1 MATWRG
7 VMADSEAVRSR
18 RKRAHAAGDHSLCRR
33 CDAVRG
39 GSPARLPTSV
49 PDLPTQLP
57 SGRGEVTDAAA
68 ELRQLA
74 YRMAEAHREDPGN
87 AILGAELRKTLLELM
102 PKGKPDADA
111 DLTGLF
117 GALQA

>member
-1 MATWRG
+1 
-7 VMADSEAVRSR
+7 VILADSGALRVRRSR
-18 RKRAHAAGDHSLCRR
+18 AHKAGDHSLCRN
-33 CDAVRG
+33 CAALKLAAPVAV
-39 GSPARLPTSV
+39 
-49 PDLPTQLP
+49 
-57 SGRGEVTDAAA
+57 GEVTDAAA

-74 YRMAEAHREDPGN
+74 ARMAEAHRADPGN

-102 PKGKPDADA
+102 PKGKQDADA

>member
-1 MATWRG
+1 
-7 VMADSEAVRSR
+7 MADSEAVRSK

-33 CDAVRG
+33 CTAVK
-39 GSPARLPTSV
+39 PVAAV
-49 PDLPTQLP
+49 ADLPM
-57 SGRGEVTDAAA
+57 GAGEVTDAPS

-74 YRMAEAHREDPGN
+74 YRMAEAHRADPAN
-87 AILGAELRKTLLELM
+87 AILGAELRKTLQELI
-102 PKGKPDADA
+102 PKGDEKPDA

>member
-1 MATWRG
+1 
-7 VMADSEAVRSR
+7 MADSGALRVRRSR
-18 RKRAHAAGDHSLCRR
+18 AHKAGDHSLCRN
-33 CDAVRG
+33 CAALKLAAPVA
-39 GSPARLPTSV
+39 S
-49 PDLPTQLP
+49 
-57 SGRGEVTDAAA
+57 GEVTDARA

-74 YRMAEAHREDPGN
+74 YRMAEAHRAEPGN

-102 PKGKPDADA
+102 PKGKQDADA

>member
-1 MATWRG
+1 L
-7 VMADSEAVRSR
+7 ADSGALRVRR
-18 RKRAHAAGDHSLCRR
+18 ARAHKAGDHSLCRN
-33 CDAVRG
+33 CAALKLAAPAAV
-39 GSPARLPTSV
+39 
-49 PDLPTQLP
+49 
-57 SGRGEVTDAAA
+57 GEVTDAAS

-74 YRMAEAHREDPGN
+74 ARMAEAHRADPGN

-102 PKGKPDADA
+102 PKGKQDADA

>member
-1 MATWRG
+1 
-7 VMADSEAVRSR
+7 MADSDALRMRRSR
-18 RKRAHAAGDHSLCRR
+18 RHRAGDHSLCRN
-33 CDAVRG
+33 CAAVKLAA
-39 GSPARLPTSV
+39 PVAA
-49 PDLPTQLP
+49 
-57 SGRGEVTDAAA
+57 GEVTDAAA

-74 YRMAEAHREDPGN
+74 ARMAEAHRADPSN

>member
-1 MATWRG
+1 
-7 VMADSEAVRSR
+7 VILADSGALRVRRSR
-18 RKRAHAAGDHSLCRR
+18 AHKAGDHSLCRN
-33 CDAVRG
+33 CAALKLAAPVVAAV
-39 GSPARLPTSV
+39 P
-49 PDLPTQLP
+49 
-57 SGRGEVTDAAA
+57 GEVTDARA

-74 YRMAEAHREDPGN
+74 ARMAEAHRADPGN

-102 PKGKPDADA
+102 PKGKQDADA

>member
-1 MATWRG
+1 M
-7 VMADSEAVRSR
+7 
-18 RKRAHAAGDHSLCRR
+18 
-33 CDAVRG
+33 
-39 GSPARLPTSV
+39 
-49 PDLPTQLP
+49 
-57 SGRGEVTDAAA
+57 GEVTDARA

-74 YRMAEAHREDPGN
+74 YRMAEAHRAEPGN

-102 PKGKPDADA
+102 PKARTDADA

>member
-1 MATWRG
+1 
-7 VMADSEAVRSR
+7 VIVADSGALRVRRSR
-18 RKRAHAAGDHSLCRR
+18 AHKAGDHSLCRN
-33 CDAVRG
+33 CAALKLAAPVAV
-39 GSPARLPTSV
+39 
-49 PDLPTQLP
+49 
-57 SGRGEVTDAAA
+57 GEVTDARA

-74 YRMAEAHREDPGN
+74 ARMAEAHRADPGN

-102 PKGKPDADA
+102 PKGKQDADA

>member
-1 MATWRG
+1 M
-7 VMADSEAVRSR
+7 
-18 RKRAHAAGDHSLCRR
+18 
-33 CDAVRG
+33 
-39 GSPARLPTSV
+39 PARPVAV
-49 PDLPTQLP
+49 PDLPEDA
-57 SGRGEVTDAAA
+57 GEVTDARA

-74 YRMAEAHREDPGN
+74 HRMAEAHRADPGN

-102 PKGKPDADA
+102 PKGKQDADA

>member
-1 MATWRG
+1 
-7 VMADSEAVRSR
+7 VILADSEALRARRSR
-18 RKRAHAAGDHSLCRR
+18 RHKAGDHSLCR
-33 CDAVRG
+33 G
-39 GSPARLPTSV
+39 GCAALKLAAPAAI
-49 PDLPTQLP
+49 
-57 SGRGEVTDAAA
+57 GEVTDARA

-74 YRMAEAHREDPGN
+74 YRMAEAHRSDPGN

-102 PKGKPDADA
+102 PKGKQDADA